1 MTTAQAVG
9 AVSREAAE
17 WYAIDWPAINRNV
30 RRLQVRIVQATK
42 ASRWGRV
49 RALQRLLTHSYS
61 GKVLAVR
68 RVRENNGK
76 KTPGVD
82 QEIWDTPEKKTQAV
96 HALKRRGY
104 QSQPLRRVYIP
115 KSDGKTMRPL
125 GIPTMKDRAQQALYL
140 LALAPVVE
148 TTADKNS
155 YGFRQQRSCAD
166 AMEQCFKALRSANTQ
181 WILEGDIKSFFD
193 KISHD
198 WLLAHVPIDQVIL
211 QKWLKSGYM
220 EKHVLHET
228 TDGTPQGGI
237 ISPALANCALDG
249 LERLLRKNYP
259 AGKRLKSLGGEKP
272 CVNLVR
278 YADDFVITSKSKELL
293 AGEIKPLVEHFLQE
307 RGLELSPKKTVITH
321 VEHGFDFLGQNVR
334 RYPNGKLLIK
344 PSKKNVKTFL
354 EDIRR
359 TIKAAHGMSAADL
372 IDQLNPKIRGW
383 ANYHRHVVSKRT
395 FRRVDLMIFSSLWR
409 WARRRHPN
417 KSPRWVKPKY
427 FERRRDR
434 DWSFFGETCD
444 DEGRSNKVW
453 LYYAKSIPIK
463 RHVKVKGE
471 ANPYDPTDETYF
483 EEREGAHMLETF
495 RGTRTLRYLWYEQR
509 GLCTLCNTKITRITG
524 WRLHYGVPRAMGG
537 STAASNRVLLHPE
550 CMTGFI
556 VSVFPFRN
564 RVSSKEAFEGLELG
578 ERKLSRP
585 VLRGPGGRK
594 VAGLPGIQL
603 SRPNAKRKRE
613 I

>member
-17 WYAIDWPAINRNV
+17 WYAIDWQAINRNV

-68 RVRENNGK
+68 RVTENNGK

-115 KSDGKTMRPL
+115 KSDGETMRPL
-125 GIPTMKDRAQQALYL
+125 GIPTMKDRAQQALHL
-140 LALAPVVE
+140 LALGPVVE

-166 AMEQCFKALRSANTQ
+166 AIEQCFKALRSANTQ
-181 WILEGDIKSFFD
+181 WILEGDIKSCFD

-198 WLLAHVPIDQVIL
+198 WLLAHVPMDRVIL

-237 ISPALANCALDG
+237 ISPALANCALHG
-249 LERLLRKNYP
+249 LERLLQEKYP
-259 AGKRLKSLGGEKP
+259 AGKRLSSLGDVKP

-293 AGEIKPLVEHFLQE
+293 EGKIKPLLEQFLQE
-307 RGLELSPKKTVITH
+307 RGLELCPTKTVITH
-321 VEHGFDFLGQNVR
+321 VEL
-334 RYPNGKLLIK
+334 
-344 PSKKNVKTFL
+344 
-354 EDIRR
+354 
-359 TIKAAHGMSAADL
+359 
-372 IDQLNPKIRGW
+372 
-383 ANYHRHVVSKRT
+383 
-395 FRRVDLMIFSSLWR
+395 FSSLWQ

-417 KSPRWVKPKY
+417 KSPRWFKPKY
-427 FERRRDR
+427 FERRRDC

-444 DEGRSNKVW
+444 DEGRPNKVW
-453 LYYAKSIPIK
+453 LYYAKSTPIK

-471 ANPYDPTDETYF
+471 ANPYDPTYETYF

-495 RGTRTLRYLWYEQR
+495 RGIGGCKAAWLL
-509 GLCTLCNTKITRITG
+509 GSCPG
-524 WRLHYGVPRAMGG
+524 WADR
-537 STAASNRVLLHPE
+537 
-550 CMTGFI
+550 
-556 VSVFPFRN
+556 
-564 RVSSKEAFEGLELG
+564 
-578 ERKLSRP
+578 
-585 VLRGPGGRK
+585 
-594 VAGLPGIQL
+594 
-603 SRPNAKRKRE
+603 
-613 I
+613 

>member
-1 MTTAQAVG
+1 MTTVKTVG
-9 AVSREAAE
+9 AVSSEAAE
-17 WYAIDWPAINRNV
+17 WYAIDWRAINRNV

-68 RVRENNGK
+68 RVTENNGK

-82 QEIWDTPEKKTQAV
+82 QEIWDTPEKKKQAV

-125 GIPTMKDRAQQALYL
+125 GIPTMKDRAMQALYL
-140 LALAPVVE
+140 LALDPIVE
-148 TTADKNS
+148 TNADKNS

-166 AMEQCFKALRSANTQ
+166 AIEQCFKALRSANTQ
-181 WILEGDIKSFFD
+181 WILEGDIKSCFD

-198 WLLAHVPIDQVIL
+198 WLLAHVPIDRVIL
-211 QKWLKSGYM
+211 QEWLKSGYM

-249 LERLLRKNYP
+249 LERLLREQYP

-293 AGEIKPLVEHFLQE
+293 EGEIKPLVEQFLQQ

-354 EDIRR
+354 DGIRR
-359 TIKAAHGMSAADL
+359 TIKAAHGVSAADL

-395 FRRVDLMIFSSLWR
+395 FGRVDHSIFSSLWK

-417 KSPRWVKPKY
+417 KSPRWFKPKY
-427 FERRRDR
+427 FAQRGNR

-444 DEGRSNKVW
+444 DEGQTNKVW
-453 LYYAKSIPIK
+453 LYYAKSTPIK

-471 ANPYDPTDETYF
+471 ANPYDPTFETYF

-509 GLCTLCNTKITRITG
+509 GLCTLCHTKITRITG
-524 WRLHYGVPRAMGG
+524 WRLHYCVSRVMGG
-537 STAASNRVLLHPE
+537 SAGATNRVLLHPE
-550 CMTGFI
+550 CHDRVHRQRLS
-556 VSVFPFRN
+556 VSKPR
-564 RVSSKEAFEGLELG
+564 LL
-578 ERKLSRP
+578 
-585 VLRGPGGRK
+585 
-594 VAGLPGIQL
+594 
-603 SRPNAKRKRE
+603 
-613 I
+613 

>member
-17 WYAIDWPAINRNV
+17 WYAIDWRAINRNV

-42 ASRWGRV
+42 ESRWGRV

-68 RVRENNGK
+68 RVTENNGK

-104 QSQPLRRVYIP
+104 RSQPLRRVYIP

-166 AMEQCFKALRSANTQ
+166 AMVQCFLALRSANTQ
-181 WILEGDIKSFFD
+181 WILEGDIKSCFD

-198 WLLAHVPIDQVIL
+198 WLLAHVPMDRVIL

-220 EKHVLHET
+220 DKHVLHET

-249 LERLLRKNYP
+249 LERLLREKFP

-293 AGEIKPLVEHFLQE
+293 EGEIKPLVEQFLQE
-307 RGLELSPKKTVITH
+307 RGLELSPTKTVITH

-344 PSKKNVKTFL
+344 PSKKNVGTFL
-354 EDIRR
+354 KGIRR
-359 TIKAAHGMSAADL
+359 TIKDAHGVSAADL

-383 ANYHRHVVSKRT
+383 ANYHRHAVSKRI
-395 FRRVDLMIFSSLWR
+395 FGCVDHTIFSSLWQ

-417 KSPRWVKPKY
+417 KSLRAGSNRNTLTGVGN
-427 FERRRDR
+427 R

-444 DEGRSNKVW
+444 DEGRPNKVW
-453 LYYAKSIPIK
+453 LYYAKSTPIK

-471 ANPYDPTDETYF
+471 ANPYDPTYETYF

-509 GLCTLCNTKITRITG
+509 GLCTQCNTKITRITG
-524 WRLHYGVPRAMGG
+524 WRLHYCVPRVLGG
-537 STAASNRVLLHPE
+537 SAGATNCVLLHPE
-550 CMTGFI
+550 CHDRVHRQRLS
-556 VSVFPFRN
+556 VSKPR
-564 RVSSKEAFEGLELG
+564 LL
-578 ERKLSRP
+578 
-585 VLRGPGGRK
+585 
-594 VAGLPGIQL
+594 
-603 SRPNAKRKRE
+603 
-613 I
+613 

>member
-9 AVSREAAE
+9 AVSDEAAE
-17 WYAIDWPAINRNV
+17 WYAINWQTINRNV

-42 ASRWGRV
+42 ESRWGKV

-68 RVRENNGK
+68 RVTENDGK

-96 HALKRRGY
+96 HTLKRRGY

-140 LALAPVVE
+140 LALVPVVE

-166 AMEQCFKALRSANTQ
+166 AIKQCFLALRSANTQ
-181 WILEGDIKSFFD
+181 WILEGDIKSCFD

-198 WLLAHVPIDQVIL
+198 WLLAHVPMDRVIL

-249 LERLLRKNYP
+249 LERLLREKYP
-259 AGKRLKSLGGEKP
+259 AEKRLKSLGGGKP

-293 AGEIKPLVEHFLQE
+293 EGEIKPLVEQFLQE
-307 RGLELSPKKTVITH
+307 RGLELSPTKTVITH
-321 VEHGFDFLGQNVR
+321 VEKGFDFLGQNVR

-354 EDIRR
+354 GGIRQA
-359 TIKAAHGMSAADL
+359 IKAALGMSAADL

-395 FRRVDLMIFSSLWR
+395 FGRVDHALFSSLWQ

-417 KSPRWVKPKY
+417 KNPRWFKSKY
-427 FERRRDR
+427 FERRGDR
-434 DWSFFGETCD
+434 DWSFFGESCD
-444 DEGRSNKVW
+444 DEGRPKKVW
-453 LYYAKSIPIK
+453 LFHAKSTPIK
-463 RHVKVKGE
+463 RQVKVKGE
-471 ANPYDPTDETYF
+471 ANPYDPTYETYF

-509 GLCTLCNTKITRITG
+509 GLCTQCNTKITRITG
-524 WRLHYGVPRAMGG
+524 WRLHYCVPRVKGG
-537 STAASNRVLLHPE
+537 STGATNCVLLHPE
-550 CMTGFI
+550 CHDRVHRQHLF
-556 VSVFPFRN
+556 VS
-564 RVSSKEAFEGLELG
+564 K
-578 ERKLSRP
+578 SR
-585 VLRGPGGRK
+585 
-594 VAGLPGIQL
+594 LP
-603 SRPNAKRKRE
+603 
-613 I
+613 

>member
-17 WYAIDWPAINRNV
+17 WYAIDWRAINRNV

-49 RALQRLLTHSYS
+49 QALQRLLTHSYS

-68 RVRENNGK
+68 RVTENNGK

-181 WILEGDIKSFFD
+181 WILEGDIKSCFD

-198 WLLAHVPIDQVIL
+198 WLLAHVPIDRVIL

-249 LERLLRKNYP
+249 LERLLREKYP

-293 AGEIKPLVEHFLQE
+293 EGEIKPLVEHFLQE

-354 EDIRR
+354 DGIRR
-359 TIKAAHGMSAADL
+359 TIKAAHGVSAADL

-395 FRRVDLMIFSSLWR
+395 FGCVDHSIFSSLWK

-417 KSPRWVKPKY
+417 KSPRWFKPKY
-427 FERRRDR
+427 FAQRGNR

-444 DEGRSNKVW
+444 DEGQTNKVW
-453 LYYAKSIPIK
+453 LHYAKSTPIK

-471 ANPYDPTDETYF
+471 ANPYDPTYETYF

-509 GLCTLCNTKITRITG
+509 GLCTLCHTKITQITG
-524 WRLHYGVPRAMGG
+524 WRLHYCVSRVMGG
-537 STAASNRVLLHPE
+537 SAGATNRVLLHPE
-550 CMTGFI
+550 CHDRVHRQRLS
-556 VSVFPFRN
+556 VSNPR
-564 RVSSKEAFEGLELG
+564 LL
-578 ERKLSRP
+578 
-585 VLRGPGGRK
+585 
-594 VAGLPGIQL
+594 
-603 SRPNAKRKRE
+603 
-613 I
+613 